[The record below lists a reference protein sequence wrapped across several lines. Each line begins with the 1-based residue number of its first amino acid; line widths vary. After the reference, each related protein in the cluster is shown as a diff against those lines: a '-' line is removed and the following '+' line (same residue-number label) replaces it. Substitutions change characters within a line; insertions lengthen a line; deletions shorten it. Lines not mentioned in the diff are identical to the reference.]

1 VVIVVVFV
9 SIVVGLGFVLLLR
22 IQREIAGMPARV
34 WSIAKQER
42 AKDDSQAL
50 AVLQEAAAGKVIA
63 ITAALRLYEE
73 ELAATS
79 RAQIADAEKRA
90 RIAERRL
97 SEAGAPMEAA
107 TQLVR
112 ELRTAL
118 DELRAPR
125 AAPTDEAASAAPAER
140 DQRPTVEMPKPPA
153 SCAPRPDDAAEEDE
167 DTEEMTKV
175 AARPDLATLAAAN
188 GFRPAPRPAIPPPPG
203 EQPASRKEI
212 A

>member
-1 VVIVVVFV
+1 VVIAVVFV

-22 IQREIAGMPARV
+22 IQREVAGLPARV

-42 AKDDSQAL
+42 AKDDSHAL

-90 RIAERRL
+90 RIAERRQ

-118 DELRAPR
+118 DELRAARP
-125 AAPTDEAASAAPAER
+125 APPHEAPPAAPAEP

-153 SCAPRPDDAAEEDE
+153 SCAPPANDAEAEEDE
-167 DTEEMTKV
+167 KEELTTV
-175 AARPDLATLAAAN
+175 AARPPAGTSAASNGLRLTPRHTIRPPAAAE
-188 GFRPAPRPAIPPPPG
+188 GG
-203 EQPASRKEI
+203 ER
-212 A
+212 